1 MPVIAGKRVI
11 YAMAAREE
19 YGPELQKRFQPVMTG
34 IGPVEAAM
42 NMARVVDE
50 KKPDLV
56 VSLGSAGSAVLEQG
70 KVYQASSVSY
80 RDMDASPIGFEK
92 GVTPFSGLE
101 VDIPLPTPLEG
112 VPTARLSTGAA
123 IVNGPAYRR
132 VDADMVDMETFA
144 IKRVCM
150 TAQTPLLALR
160 GISDGDAELR
170 SFADWTQYLGAIDG
184 RLAQVVDQLEAM
196 VASGELGL

>member
-1 MPVIAGKRVI
+1 MPVIGGKRVI

-42 NMARVVDE
+42 NMARVIDE

-56 VSLGSAGSAVLEQG
+56 VSLGSAGSARLEQG

-101 VDIPLPTPLEG
+101 VDIPLPTP
-112 VPTARLSTGAA
+112 
-123 IVNGPAYRR
+123 
-132 VDADMVDMETFA
+132 
-144 IKRVCM
+144 
-150 TAQTPLLALR
+150 
-160 GISDGDAELR
+160 
-170 SFADWTQYLGAIDG
+170 
-184 RLAQVVDQLEAM
+184 
-196 VASGELGL
+196 